1 MGGVINLY
9 NVTITTIWESV
20 NIFNYVNRISFD
32 SDFIKLYTKTDDYKI
47 AINKI
52 KGIEITEC
60 EKV

>member
-1 MGGVINLY
+1 MGEALNLY
-9 NVTITTIWESV
+9 NVIITTLWESV
-20 NIFNYVNRISFD
+20 SIFTYVNKIHFN

-52 KGIEITEC
+52 KGIEIMEC